1 MYICVAGK
9 NNCAINAL
17 KVVLKSKIKNKKILA
32 LPNKSDSGIDKWQP
46 SFKKFA
52 KRKKIK
58 IVSINELYKIKDLF
72 FFSIEY
78 EKIINIEKFKSKNL
92 FNIHFSLLPKYRG
105 CHTNFLQIYKGEKF
119 SGVTLHLIDSG
130 IDTGDVVDKLKFK
143 IKINDTAQEN
153 YLRLM
158 KFSTLLFKKNFIKI
172 LNNNYK
178 SKKQFLTKGSY
189 YNRRSVNYKKIVKF
203 NVKKFNLKIHNQIR
217 SLIFPTY
224 QIPIVNGIKIKK
236 SIYKNK
242 KINLIA
248 TSNNRFKY

>member
-17 KVVLKSKIKNKKILA
+17 KIILKSKIKNKKVLA
-32 LPNKSDSGIDKWQP
+32 LPNKRDNGIDKWQP

-52 KRKKIK
+52 KKNKIK
-58 IVSINELYKIKDLF
+58 IVTINELYKIKDLF

-130 IDTGDVVDKLKFK
+130 IDTGDIVDKLKFK

-172 LNNNYK
+172 LNNDYRL
-178 SKKQFLTKGSY
+178 KKQFLTKGSY
-189 YNRRSVNYKKIVKF
+189 YNRGSVNYKKIIKF

-217 SLIFPTY
+217 SLIFPSY
-224 QIPIVNGIKIKK
+224 QMPIVNGIKIKK